1 MSILQEIYLYKLNFV
16 NKQKSITSQK
26 EIQSK
31 IDDSK
36 FNASFYEKLIN
47 ENDKISIIGELK
59 KASPSLGKFV
69 KSEVD
74 LVEIANI
81 YEQNKISCLSILTDE
96 KYFNGNI
103 KDLIKIRNNTKLPIL
118 RKDFIVDEYQIYE
131 SKLVGSDCILLILA
145 MIDQKK
151 VNRFTAIAK
160 EIGLDV
166 IIEAHNDKELERAIS
181 MDSEIIGINNRNL
194 NNFVTDLQTTINLSK
209 KIKNKNSLIISESG
223 YSSKTEITKI
233 HELTGITNFL
243 VGEFLMKSKNLASEI
258 SKLLN

>member
-1 MSILQEIYLYKLNFV
+1 M
-16 NKQKSITSQK
+16 
-26 EIQSK
+26 
-31 IDDSK
+31 
-36 FNASFYEKLIN
+36 
-47 ENDKISIIGELK
+47 
-59 KASPSLGKFV
+59 
-69 KSEVD
+69 
-74 LVEIANI
+74 
-81 YEQNKISCLSILTDE
+81 
-96 KYFNGNI
+96 
-103 KDLIKIRNNTKLPIL
+103 
-118 RKDFIVDEYQIYE
+118 
-131 SKLVGSDCILLILA
+131 
-145 MIDQKK
+145 
-151 VNRFTAIAK
+151 
-160 EIGLDV
+160 